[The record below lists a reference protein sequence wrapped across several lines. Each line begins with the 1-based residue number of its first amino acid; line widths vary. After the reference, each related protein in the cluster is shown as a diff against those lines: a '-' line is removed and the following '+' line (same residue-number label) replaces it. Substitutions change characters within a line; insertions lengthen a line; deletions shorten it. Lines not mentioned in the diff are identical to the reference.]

1 MEIKLCENIRAL
13 RQSRGIN
20 QETLAGALSVSTQAV
35 SKWETGASL
44 PDVAMIP
51 RIAEYFGVTT
61 DFLFFGG
68 EMPAAPEK
76 EPASP
81 FPDDGV
87 LRAVLYQG
95 SQLLDAVDATMPIRL
110 RMPGTAEET
119 ISRPVQV
126 EIHGSA
132 QIEGSING
140 SVAAQGDLTCRT
152 VNGSAHAGGNLH
164 CERVNGFTGSRDFD
178 LGGELNHIFD
188 SVGSSLK
195 RAFGGRKSKAVPNLP
210 FPDDGVLRVV
220 QFIGQAPATWEEPT
234 APIPL
239 EIELAAEQGSGRP
252 LSVEIYGDASVSGD
266 ITGNLTADG
275 DVQCGNVGG
284 SLQADGDVTCGDVGN
299 KLTADGDVSCGN
311 VGGSI
316 TADGDVSCGGSVG
329 GSITTD
335 GDVTCGGEVFGS
347 ITADGDVSCGNVGGS
362 ISCEGDLHCGNITGD
377 VRSCEG
383 DITCGEIH
391 GSVRCEGNVTRG

>member
-51 RIAEYFGVTT
+51 RIAEYFGATT

-316 TADGDVSCGGSVG
+316 
-329 GSITTD
+329 
-335 GDVTCGGEVFGS
+335 
-347 ITADGDVSCGNVGGS
+347 
-362 ISCEGDLHCGNITGD
+362 SCEGDLHCGNITGD